1 MSVFS
6 SQSPTT
12 VQPHIREIIAPADCT
27 GFTAEQERAL
37 DIAASRWIA
46 AQGTLAEDTLRA
58 IYNELRREYQRVNML
73 KAL

>member
-1 MSVFS
+1 MNYS
-6 SQSPTT
+6 SQSPT
-12 VQPHIREIIAPADCT
+12 VQPHIREIIAPADCV